1 MKTGMYV
8 SFCISMPV
16 VLEIVVGPSVAE
28 GILVVQAVDK
38 VQKVAAS
45 DVEVQVEFVEQVVVR
60 DQVRL

>member
-1 MKTGMYV
+1 
-8 SFCISMPV
+8 MPV

-45 DVEVQVEFVEQVVVR
+45 DVEVQVEFVEQVVVQ

>member
-38 VQKVAAS
+38 VQEITAR
-45 DVEVQVEFVEQVVVR
+45 DVEVQVEFVEQVVVQ

>member
-16 VLEIVVGPSVAE
+16 VLEVVVGPSVAE

-38 VQKVAAS
+38 VQEITAR
-45 DVEVQVEFVEQVVVR
+45 DVEVQVEFVEQVVVQ